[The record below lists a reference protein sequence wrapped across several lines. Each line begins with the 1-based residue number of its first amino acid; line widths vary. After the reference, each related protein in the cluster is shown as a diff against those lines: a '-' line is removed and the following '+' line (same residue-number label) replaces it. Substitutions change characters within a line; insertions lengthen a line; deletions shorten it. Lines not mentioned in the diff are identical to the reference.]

1 MPTTP
6 PIVYAIK
13 EGNLEKVK
21 SLIQNGD
28 NVNDIDIYGDSAL
41 IIATKLGNEQ
51 IVQFLLAN
59 RANVNQQGVNGKTA
73 IMWAASRGNI
83 PIMTMLLNYKGSG
96 GKSWNP
102 LNKNKP
108 IDVNMTSGMMNGSET
123 ALYLA
128 CQSGKIDA
136 VRLLIERG
144 ADINKSSGIGST
156 PMTAAWS
163 GKHYPIV
170 ELLQQKGAKQTS
182 EAPVPMGAE
191 LQRIVQKYNNEKQ
204 SELQRQNQM
213 VQERR
218 EAEIANGINMAAMSQ
233 SPQGTGSYSSSNGSS
248 SRPAGQ
254 SMGSRTGFSLG
265 RRRGGKMKTNK
276 RRKTKKRKS
285 FKKRRN

>member
-6 PIVYAIK
+6 PIVYAIR
-13 EGNLEKVK
+13 EGNLEKVM
-21 SLIQNGD
+21 SLIKNGES
-28 NVNDIDIYGDSAL
+28 VNDIDIYGDSAL
-41 IIATKLGNEQ
+41 IIATKSGNGQ

-59 RANVNQQGVNGKTA
+59 RANVNQQGVKGKTA
-73 IMWAASRGNI
+73 MMWAASSGNI
-83 PIMTMLLNYKGSG
+83 PIMTMLLNHKGS

-102 LNKNKP
+102 LDKNKP

-156 PMTAAWS
+156 PMTAAWG
-163 GKHYPIV
+163 GKHYSIV
-170 ELLQQKGAKQTS
+170 ELLQQKGAKQISDT
-182 EAPVPMGAE
+182 PVPMGAE
-191 LQRIVQKYNNEKQ
+191 LQRIVQKDNNEKQ
-204 SELQRQNQM
+204 YELQKQMQM

-233 SPQGTGSYSSSNGSS
+233 EPQGQGYSGTSSNGS
-248 SRPAGQ
+248 RPAGP
-254 SMGSRTGFSLG
+254 SMGSRSGFSLG